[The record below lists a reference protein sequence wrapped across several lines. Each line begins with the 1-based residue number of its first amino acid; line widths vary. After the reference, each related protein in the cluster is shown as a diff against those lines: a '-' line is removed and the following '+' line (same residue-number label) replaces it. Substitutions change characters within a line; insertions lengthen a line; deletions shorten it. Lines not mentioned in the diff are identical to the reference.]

1 MPTYEYLC
9 RNCGHAVEELQS
21 MSEAP
26 LVRCPKCGKDS
37 LVRVMGT
44 GGALIFKGS
53 GFYLT
58 DYKKGRKSESTSP
71 EAKKEANTGKD
82 AGDAKTTPSAPPASP
97 PAPPKKES

>member
-9 RNCGHAVEELQS
+9 KNCGHTFEELQS

-26 LVRCPKCGKDS
+26 LVRCPKCGKDT
-37 LVRVMGT
+37 LARVMGT
-44 GGALIFKGS
+44 SGALIFKGS

-58 DYKKGRKSESTSP
+58 DYKKGRKSESPSP
-71 EAKKEANTGKD
+71 EAKKEGQTGKEP
-82 AGDAKTTPSAPPASP
+82 GDTKTTPSPPPAP